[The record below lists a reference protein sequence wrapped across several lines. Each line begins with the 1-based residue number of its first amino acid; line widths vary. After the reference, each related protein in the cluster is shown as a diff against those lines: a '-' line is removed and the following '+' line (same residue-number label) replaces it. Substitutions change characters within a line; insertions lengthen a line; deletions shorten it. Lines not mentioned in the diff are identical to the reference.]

1 MKENPYGDVPTVL
14 LNPRRRLGHP
24 IRTEART
31 VGDPV
36 GVLLG
41 AVGQS
46 EVDRSELVDGPELLD
61 SYSRPV
67 VSVAEHVG
75 PAVVSIAAGA
85 RTVDDMH
92 PMMVWM
98 SFGEALKERLPRKS
112 AVDVSLAPVESL

>member
-1 MKENPYGDVPTVL
+1 MTENPCGDVPTVL

-24 IRTEART
+24 IRREART

-67 VSVAEHVG
+67 VSVTEHVG
-75 PAVVSIAAGA
+75 SAVVSVAIEA
-85 RTVDDMH
+85 RTVDDSH
-92 PMMVWM
+92 PILVGCH
-98 SFGEALKERLPRKS
+98 SGTHSKERLPRKS
-112 AVDVSLAPVESL
+112 AVEVSLAPVEPL